1 MTYLLFLLLFLQSFI
16 ERLLGYEDFSIFK
29 IEVL

>member
-16 ERLLGYEDFSIFK
+16 EHLLGYEDFSIFK
-29 IEVL
+29 IEIL